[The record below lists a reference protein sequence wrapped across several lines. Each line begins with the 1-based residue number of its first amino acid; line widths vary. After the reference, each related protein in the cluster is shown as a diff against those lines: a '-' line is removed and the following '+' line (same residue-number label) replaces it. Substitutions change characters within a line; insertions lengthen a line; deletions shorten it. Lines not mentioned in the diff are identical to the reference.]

1 MKKTS
6 VKDLQRILSEK
17 EADIQKTKDQ
27 LKEAI
32 EKERQE
38 EDKKILQYIRKAFSE
53 SHTEKDIITWLTED
67 FQKALEKVSN
77 ETSEYETE

>member
-32 EKERQE
+32 EKEKQE
-38 EDKKILQYIRKAFSE
+38 EDKKILQYIRKCFSD

-67 FQKALEKVSN
+67 FQKALEKVS
-77 ETSEYETE
+77 EDDI

>member
-17 EADIQKTKDQ
+17 EADIEKTKKQ
-27 LKEAI
+27 LQEAI

-38 EDKKILQYIRKAFSE
+38 EDKQIVQYIRKAFSD
-53 SHTEKDIITWLTED
+53 SHTEKDILAWLTED
-67 FQKALEKVSN
+67 FQKALEKVS
-77 ETSEYETE
+77 EDDI

>member
-6 VKDLQRILSEK
+6 VKDLQRIISEK
-17 EADIQKTKDQ
+17 EADIQKTKAQ

-38 EDKKILQYIRKAFSE
+38 EDKQLLQYVRKEFSE
-53 SHTEKDIITWLTED
+53 VHTEKDIITWLTEVL
-67 FQKALEKVSN
+67 QMASEKVSSDDN
-77 ETSEYETE
+77 